1 MCMSVFTV
9 VKVVFTGKTTLH
21 LKTTATK
28 EKVQFTYVIVV
39 IVVQILSIMY
49 HIIIMTTTIQMTTRR
64 LNERQHAKL
73 AESEE

>member
-9 VKVVFTGKTTLH
+9 VNVVFTGKTTLH

-39 IVVQILSIMY
+39 IEYYVPY
-49 HIIIMTTTIQMTTRR
+49 NNDDDNTNDNKET
-64 LNERQHAKL
+64 E
-73 AESEE
+73 